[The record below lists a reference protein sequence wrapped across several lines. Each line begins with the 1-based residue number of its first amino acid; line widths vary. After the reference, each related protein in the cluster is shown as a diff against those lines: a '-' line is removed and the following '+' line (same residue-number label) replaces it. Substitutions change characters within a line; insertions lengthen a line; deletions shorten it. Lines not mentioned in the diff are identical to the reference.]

1 VRLRT
6 GDWRRANVTDKKRTP
21 TPLADAL
28 TSYFKQSG
36 LTKRVQQA
44 GIIEEWADLVG
55 PQIASVTAP
64 ESITPDGVLRVRVAT
79 AAWAN
84 ELSLM
89 SPKILARLNAG
100 RSGRVKEIRWSPG
113 MPER

>member
-1 VRLRT
+1 MRE
-6 GDWRRANVTDKKRTP
+6 KKTAP

-28 TSYFKQSG
+28 TSYFRQAG

-44 GIIEEWADLVG
+44 GIIEEWAELVG
-55 PQIASVTAP
+55 PQIAAVTAP
-64 ESITPDGVLRVRVAT
+64 ESVTPDGLLRVRVAT

-84 ELSLM
+84 ELSMM

-100 RSGRVKEIRWSPG
+100 RSGRVKEIRWAPG
-113 MPER
+113 PLERPQP